1 MPPKAQPPPRGVW
14 ANANTNSLQFCTDGG
29 PNDTINNVANQ
40 IFDAAHQ
47 ALTRTTLGAV
57 LPTFNMPG
65 AVNLNEYRVWFIFDQ
80 RVADELRRVYAVA
93 PVRNTFLTSYTAG
106 VNLRRRTFAVFLTTS
121 VALAATVRT
130 MLSSVRALATTR
142 L

>member
-1 MPPKAQPPPRGVW
+1 MPPKAQPPPRGIW
-14 ANANTNSLQFCTDGG
+14 ANANTNSLQFCTSGG

-40 IFDAAHQ
+40 IFNAAHQ
-47 ALTRTTLGAV
+47 ALTRTTPGVV

-65 AVNLNEYRVWFIFDQ
+65 AVDLNEYCVWFVFDQ

-93 PVRNTFLTSYTAG
+93 PVRNTFLTSRTAG
-106 VNLRRRTFAVFLTTS
+106 ANLCRRTFAVCLTTS
-121 VALAATVRT
+121 VVLAATVRT
-130 MLSSVRALATTR
+130 MLSSVWALATTR

>member
-29 PNDTINNVANQ
+29 PNNTINNVANQ

-93 PVRNTFLTSYTAG
+93 PVRNTFLTSCTAG

>member
-1 MPPKAQPPPRGVW
+1 
-14 ANANTNSLQFCTDGG
+14 
-29 PNDTINNVANQ
+29 
-40 IFDAAHQ
+40 
-47 ALTRTTLGAV
+47 
-57 LPTFNMPG
+57 MPG

>member
-14 ANANTNSLQFCTDGG
+14 ANANTNSLQFCTSGG
-29 PNDTINNVANQ
+29 LNDTINNVANQ

-47 ALTRTTLGAV
+47 ALTRTTPGAV

-65 AVNLNEYRVWFIFDQ
+65 AVDLNEYRVWFVFDQ

-93 PVRNTFLTSYTAG
+93 PVRNTALTSRTAG
-106 VNLRRRTFAVFLTTS
+106 VNLCRRTFAVCLTTS

-130 MLSSVRALATTR
+130 MPSSVRALATTR

>member
-14 ANANTNSLQFCTDGG
+14 ANANTNSLQFCTNGG

-47 ALTRTTLGAV
+47 ALTRTTPGAM

-65 AVNLNEYRVWFIFDQ
+65 AVDLNEYRVWFVFDQ

-93 PVRNTFLTSYTAG
+93 PVRNTLLTY
-106 VNLRRRTFAVFLTTS
+106 RTDSFF
-121 VALAATVRT
+121 
-130 MLSSVRALATTR
+130 
-142 L
+142 